1 MCSYSEIESL
11 IFHVTCNLQM
21 NQPDFWKP
29 LARRGTL
36 FSSFYW
42 SISLRRS
49 NISHLPSY
57 RIFQAISGDKNLLI
71 NLQVTL
77 LRMLAA
83 VVLRCL
89 SSHSSIHRVY
99 SAAPRYLRWTSSGRD
114 NTQTRKYTRTHTR
127 TGPFCERCTFV
138 LTVTSSEGQTR
149 LDRGDSLRTTSQA
162 RRLNFC
168 ALLWRID
175 IYTLL
180 EGVAWCHRHRVDFP
194 YSFLA
199 SSQPTRTRK
208 KKLHL
213 KLAES

>member
-1 MCSYSEIESL
+1 MCSYSEKESL

-49 NISHLPSY
+49 IINRLPSF
-57 RIFQAISGDKNLLI
+57 RKFQAISGDKNLLT

-77 LRMLAA
+77 LRMPAA
-83 VVLRCL
+83 HVLHCL
-89 SSHSSIHRVY
+89 SSRSSIHQVY

-127 TGPFCERCTFV
+127 TSPFCERCTFV
-138 LTVTSSEGQTR
+138 LTVTSSEGANPDLIAVTHC
-149 LDRGDSLRTTSQA
+149 A
-162 RRLNFC
+162 RPVRNGAWIF
-168 ALLWRID
+168 ALCCGRSIS
-175 IYTLL
+175 TLCWKAWL
-180 EGVAWCHRHRVDFP
+180 GVIGTGLIFHIHF
-194 YSFLA
+194 
-199 SSQPTRTRK
+199 
-208 KKLHL
+208 
-213 KLAES
+213 

>member
-138 LTVTSSEGQTR
+138 LTVTSSEGQTPTWSR
-149 LDRGDSLRTTSQA
+149 WLIAHDQSGTALEFLRSAVEDRYLHSAGRRGLVSSAQGWFSIFISSLISTDTDAQ
-162 RRLNFC
+162 
-168 ALLWRID
+168 
-175 IYTLL
+175 
-180 EGVAWCHRHRVDFP
+180 
-194 YSFLA
+194 
-199 SSQPTRTRK
+199 K
-208 KKLHL
+208 KT
-213 KLAES
+213 AP